1 MTSLKILRFRKEKPV
16 ETLLWLRK
24 PITENQSKPLN
35 ALKVVKILDPN
46 IESFD
51 PRPISLV

>member
-35 ALKVVKILDPN
+35 ALKVVKNLGPKT
-46 IESFD
+46 ESFD
-51 PRPISLV
+51 SRPIALV

>member
-51 PRPISLV
+51 PGPISLV